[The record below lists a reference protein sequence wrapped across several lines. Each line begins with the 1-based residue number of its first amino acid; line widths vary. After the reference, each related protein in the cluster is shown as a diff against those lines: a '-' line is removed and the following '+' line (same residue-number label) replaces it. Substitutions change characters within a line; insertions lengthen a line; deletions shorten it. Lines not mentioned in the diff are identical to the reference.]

1 MKIKAAFIGIDR
13 FSDPSIRDLQGARR
27 DAEALWALFSDSLP
41 GIEAQLL
48 VDHQATAKAIRQ
60 TLEATLGAAGPED
73 TVILSF
79 AGHGSRDH
87 HLVVHDSVKGGLPQT
102 AIPMKELAQRF
113 RDSAAKVVLCI
124 LDCCF
129 SGEAPA
135 RVIEDSPT
143 TRDEGNPLESI
154 AGAGRVLIS
163 ACGLDEVALEH
174 PTSRHGLLTLAV
186 MHALQGQEATVNI
199 PGAMDTTMSQ
209 VRAEAQR
216 LGHVQT
222 PVLLGFVEGG
232 LVFPSLTPGEK
243 FFEKFPE
250 RRGRRVSAKIEEMAA
265 LGIPDA
271 VVQQWGQTF
280 PNGLNQLQLSA
291 VNDYRILDGD
301 SLLVVAPTSSG
312 KTFLGEMAAARAIA
326 EGRKAVFLFPYK
338 ALVNEKYDQ
347 FTLVY
352 SDRLQMRVIRCTG
365 DYRDNTTAFVQ
376 GKYDLAVLTYEMFL
390 NLLLSRPAILNQL
403 GLIVVDETQFITD
416 PGRGI
421 TVELLLTFILAARQQ
436 GVAPQ
441 LLALSAVIGPLNSF
455 DGWLGC
461 KSLVADQRPV
471 PLVEGVLDRS
481 GTLQRKNADGS
492 IEAVSLLSPYEIQQR
507 RNQPSAQ
514 DVIVPLV
521 RKLLK
526 DNPSERV
533 IVFRN
538 TRGAAEGC
546 AAYLA
551 KDLGIPASTEAAAA
565 LPVRDL
571 SGASTSLRQ
580 CLSGGTAFHN
590 SNLNREEREVVE
602 RAFRQADGNILVLA
616 ATTTVAAGINTPA
629 STVILAEKEFV
640 GEDGRPF
647 TIAEYKNMAGRA
659 GRLGFSEEGRSIIL
673 ADNAMER
680 QQLFSRYVLGQPER
694 LESSFDVRQI
704 ETWVLRL
711 LAQVKKVPRNQV
723 TRLLANTYGGYLAS
737 RQNPEWHNEAEKR
750 LTSVLAQMIEFQL
763 VEEDAGIV
771 HLTLLGQACG
781 RSALAFSSILRLLS
795 VLKRHQG
802 APLSAVHLMGLLQT
816 LPEADA
822 TYTPL
827 MKKGQWESRWPQRLA
842 MQFGNGMASALQ
854 QQAEDVH
861 AYRARCKRAMIL
873 WAWITGQPLE
883 QIEATFS
890 ANPYQGIGHG
900 DVRRIADA
908 TRYHYGSAYQIVSLL
923 LMQNGPD
930 QDAVEKLLRQ
940 LEVGIPEDALELL
953 NLPVSLTRG
962 DYLEL
967 HKAGIKTPNDV
978 WAADRDKL
986 ETILGK
992 ALASKIHLARPG

>member
-1 MKIKAAFIGIDR
+1 MTIRAAFIGIDR
-13 FSDPSIRDLQGARR
+13 FSDPKIRDLQGARR
-27 DAEALWALFSDSLP
+27 DAEALWALFSDSLS
-41 GIEAQLL
+41 GLQAQLL
-48 VDHQATAKAIRQ
+48 VDHQATAEAVRQ
-60 TLEATLGAAGPED
+60 ALDDTLASAGPED

-87 HLVVHDSVKGGLPQT
+87 HLVVHDSVKGGLPRT
-102 AIPMKELAQRF
+102 AIPMKELARKF
-113 RDSAAKVVLCI
+113 RESSAKAVLCI

-135 RVIEDSPT
+135 RVIEDSPAI
-143 TRDEGNPLESI
+143 RDEGNPLESI

-163 ACGLDEVALEH
+163 ACAMDEVALEH
-174 PTSRHGLLTLAV
+174 PTTRHGLLTQAIIRTFQSNEPAV
-186 MHALQGQEATVNI
+186 SIAA
-199 PGAMDTTMSQ
+199 AMDTIMSQ
-209 VRAEAQR
+209 VRADAQR
-216 LGHVQT
+216 LGHTQT

-232 LVFPSLTPGEK
+232 MTIRSLKPGQR

-250 RRGRRVSAKIEEMAA
+250 KRGHRVSAKIEELAIF
-265 LGIPDA
+265 GIPQAIVD
-271 VVQQWGQTF
+271 QWIQAFLG
-280 PNGLNQLQLSA
+280 GLNQLQLSA
-291 VNDYRILDGD
+291 VNDYRILDGE

-326 EGRKAVFLFPYK
+326 ESRKAVFLFPYK
-338 ALVNEKYDQ
+338 ALVNEKFDQ
-347 FTLVY
+347 FSRLY
-352 SDRLQMRVIRCTG
+352 GDRLQMRVIRCTG

-390 NLLLSRPAILNQL
+390 GLVLSKSATLNQM

-421 TVELLLTFILAARQQ
+421 TVELLLTFVLSAREQ

-461 KSLVADQRPV
+461 KSLVTDKRPV
-471 PLVEGVLDRS
+471 PLIEGVLDRN
-481 GTLQRKNADGS
+481 GILQRKNADGS
-492 IEAVSLLSPYEIQQR
+492 IEDVPLLSHYDIQQR

-521 RKLLK
+521 KKLLK
-526 DNPSERV
+526 EKPSERV

-551 KDLGIPASTEAAAA
+551 KGLGLPPAKEAQAA
-565 LPVRDL
+565 LPVHDL
-571 SGASTSLRQ
+571 SGASTSLRE

-590 SNLNREEREVVE
+590 SNLNREEREIVE
-602 RAFRQADGNILVLA
+602 RAYREADGKILVLA

-629 STVILAEKEFV
+629 STVILAENEFV

-673 ADNAMER
+673 ADNPTER
-680 QQLFSRYVLGQPER
+680 QQLFSRYVMGQPER
-694 LESSFDVRQI
+694 LESSFDVRQL
-704 ETWVLRL
+704 ETWILRL
-711 LAQVKKVPRNQV
+711 LTQVKKIPRNQV

-750 LTSVLAQMIEFQL
+750 LTTILAQMIEFQL
-763 VEEDAGIV
+763 IEQDAGIV

-795 VLKRHQG
+795 ILKRHQG
-802 APLSAVHLMGLLQT
+802 SGLTAVNLMVLLQA
-816 LPEADA
+816 LPEADS

-842 MQFGNGMASALQ
+842 MQFGNGLASALQ
-854 QQAEDVH
+854 QQAEDVP
-861 AYRARCKRAMIL
+861 AYWARCKRAMIL
-873 WAWITGQPLE
+873 WSWIGGQPLE
-883 QIEATFS
+883 QIESTFS
-890 ANPYQGIGHG
+890 ANPYQGVGHG

-908 TRYHYGSAYQIVSLL
+908 TRYNYGSAYQIVSLL
-923 LMQNGPD
+923 LMQNGPNE
-930 QDAVEKLLRQ
+930 DAVEKLLRQ

-953 NLPVSLTRG
+953 NLPISLTRG

-967 HKAGIKTPNDV
+967 HKAGFKTPNDV
-978 WAADRDKL
+978 WTADRDKL
-986 ETILGK
+986 ETILGIP
-992 ALASKIHLARPG
+992 LAAQVHDSRPK